1 MSARL
6 AKEVRDE
13 LANKVL
19 LGQELNYKDK
29 RALQTP
35 QANPRKSRDIIKTH
49 IKAVRESLGM
59 SAYELC
65 RISGVH
71 AGNLNK
77 FEHGTMNATLSQ
89 LMKLSEA
96 MGVPIDTIVYGNLDN
111 IDKDM
116 SKELIELR
124 LLKKNMHRLLD

>member
-6 AKEVRDE
+6 SEQVREE
-13 LANKVL
+13 LANKVSI
-19 LGQELNYKDK
+19 GEELNYKDK
-29 RALQTP
+29 RNLQTP
-35 QANPRKSRDIIKTH
+35 QVNPRKPRDIIKTH

-65 RISGVH
+65 RISGVN

-77 FEHGTMNATLSQ
+77 FEHGSMNMTLSQ

-96 MGVPIDTIVYGNLDN
+96 MGVPIDAIVYGNLEL
-111 IDKDM
+111 IDENV

-124 LLKKNMHRLLD
+124 LLKENMQRLLD